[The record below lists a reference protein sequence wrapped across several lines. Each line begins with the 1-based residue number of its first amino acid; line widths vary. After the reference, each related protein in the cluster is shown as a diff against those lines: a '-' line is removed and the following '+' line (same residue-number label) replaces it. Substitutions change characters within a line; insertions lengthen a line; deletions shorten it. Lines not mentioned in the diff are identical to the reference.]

1 MVKKFANSYL
11 NQQNKWLWW
20 HVLVI
25 SALLE
30 WEIEGQWSRQVQ
42 SLITK
47 VKRAAVMP

>member
-1 MVKKFANSYL
+1 MGKKFAIPHL
-11 NQQNKWLWW
+11 NQQKSWLWW